1 MCCSPWGHKELDMTE
16 RLNNNK
22 YDYFM
27 FFIINGIIFYYLIVY
42 IRDWQA
48 SSVKNQ
54 IINILGFEGHVV
66 YDTATQFHC
75 HESYIDNMQMNECGM
90 HK

>member
-1 MCCSPWGHKELDMTE
+1 MAALTTKDKASSCPMCT
-16 RLNNNK
+16 
-22 YDYFM
+22 
-27 FFIINGIIFYYLIVY
+27 IFYYLIVY